1 MRFLAQKIDG
11 KVTLDFVFALQESQ
25 RYFKWR
31 NNPFTLR
38 LVNNIVPDNLKK
50 DYIPIGTVEFIKSY
64 IEKYYP
70 DKITGLI
77 PLNVPKSLIGWAGRE
92 VYDVVDLSYTDTLGF
107 KFGDEIY
114 RKSITTIKD
123 PTNGYLFYNNPDD
136 LIGYQVSSIIHPEI
150 LSEWR
155 VFVYKNKPQQVCFY
169 SGDPLVFPDSKI
181 ISTMIDSYS
190 DESPVAY
197 TLDVYVNNKG
207 TFVLECHRFF
217 SCGLYGFSD
226 YRKLPYM
233 FSQEWFEMMQL

>member
-11 KVTLDFVFALQESQ
+11 KITLDFVFALQESQ

-31 NNPFTLR
+31 SSPFILR
-38 LVNNIVPDNLKK
+38 LVNNIVPNNLKK
-50 DYIPIGTVEFIKSY
+50 DYIPVGTIEFVKSY

-70 DKITGLI
+70 NKISGLV
-77 PLNVPKSLIGWAGRE
+77 PLNVPKPLIGWAGRE
-92 VYDVVDLSYTDTLGF
+92 VYDIVDLSYIYTSGF
-107 KFGDEIY
+107 KLGDEIY

-226 YRKLPYM
+226 YRILPYM